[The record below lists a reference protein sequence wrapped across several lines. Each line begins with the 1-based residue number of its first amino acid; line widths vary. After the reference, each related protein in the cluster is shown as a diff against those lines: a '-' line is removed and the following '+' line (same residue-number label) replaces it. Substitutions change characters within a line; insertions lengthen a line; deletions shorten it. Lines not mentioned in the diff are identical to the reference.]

1 MRRFSGSPL
10 PKGGDRMERKY
21 TVFLVEGDWLT
32 KIYGIVHL
40 NGIDADMVDY
50 LFSLI
55 GAGNAHITMVIQ
67 AE

>member
-1 MRRFSGSPL
+1 
-10 PKGGDRMERKY
+10 MERKY

-32 KIYGIVHL
+32 ETNEVIRL

-55 GAGNAHITMVIQ
+55 GAGNSHVTIVVRA
-67 AE
+67 